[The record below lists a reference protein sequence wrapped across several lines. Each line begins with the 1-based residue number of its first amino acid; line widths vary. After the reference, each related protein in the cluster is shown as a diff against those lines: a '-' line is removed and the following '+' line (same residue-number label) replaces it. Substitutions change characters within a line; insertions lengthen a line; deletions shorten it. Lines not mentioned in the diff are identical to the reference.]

1 MTPSRALTI
10 LRDVLAPRPGRPTA
24 SIDVPRD
31 VAAALARLGTESPA
45 EGADLLIA
53 IEAIDLAD
61 CSPRMLLRRRVLTS
75 RLRLDPDDA
84 EARAQAHDLLANGR
98 LRRRLFE
105 AMSDAVER
113 DDTLRALAARAV
125 LMAADEETM
134 GWQAD
139 ALRLLEGPGAGR
151 R

>member
-10 LRDVLAPRPGRPTA
+10 LRDLLAPRPGRPPA
-24 SIDVPRD
+24 SVNIPRE
-31 VAAALARLGTESPA
+31 VADALARLGTESPA
-45 EGADLLIA
+45 EGVDLLIA
-53 IEAIDLAD
+53 LEAIDLAD
-61 CSPRMLLRRRVLTS
+61 CSPRMVLRRRVLTS
-75 RLRLDPDDA
+75 RLRLNADDA

-98 LRRRLFE
+98 LRRQVFE
-105 AMSDAVER
+105 VMSDAVER

-125 LMAADEETM
+125 LMAADQETM

-139 ALRLLEGPGAGR
+139 ALRLLEGPSAGR